1 MLIGN
6 VGKEPE
12 VRYYEADQAVA
23 QLRLATTERGYTL
36 QNGTQVPERTEW
48 HNLVFYRRLAKL
60 VEQYVHKGD
69 KLYVEGKIRN
79 RSYDDQQ
86 GQKRF
91 VSEIIVDNM
100 ELLSPKPQNA
110 GEPLSEPEKTIQ
122 QPAQE
127 DGQDKDL
134 PF

>member
-1 MLIGN
+1 M
-6 VGKEPE
+6 
-12 VRYYEADQAVA
+12 
-23 QLRLATTERGYTL
+23 
-36 QNGTQVPERTEW
+36 
-48 HNLVFYRRLAKL
+48 
-60 VEQYVHKGD
+60 EQYVHKGD

-110 GEPLSEPEKTIQ
+110 GEPQSEPEKTIQ